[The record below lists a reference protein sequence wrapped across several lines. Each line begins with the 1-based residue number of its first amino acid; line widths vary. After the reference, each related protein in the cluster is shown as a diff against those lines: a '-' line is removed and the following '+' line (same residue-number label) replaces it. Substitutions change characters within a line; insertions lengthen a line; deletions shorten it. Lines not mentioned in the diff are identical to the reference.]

1 MNVSVYESLLNSH
14 ALIEFSLN
22 GTIQWA
28 NHNFLNLLGY
38 EMDEI
43 YGKHHSLFLP
53 CYEKHKQEYKEMWA
67 QLVAGHPQI
76 GEFKRLSKH
85 GQEIWMQCSY
95 TPVKDEFGRVEKILN
110 MAFDITEKKK
120 LAENLEKKNQELLTT
135 TAKARAAT
143 YAKSVF
149 LANMSHEIRTPLNSI
164 IGITD
169 TLAETPLYQQQLSFV
184 EILQRANYQLMTI
197 INDILDLTKVEAGE
211 IELNLLPFSLQKTI
225 DDIIAILE
233 FRAKEKGLQL
243 HVTVDPSVEP
253 YYVGDSD
260 RLRQVLINLL
270 NNAIKFTHQG
280 SVSLRVTTNHTQRP
294 GNLLFNVEDTGIGIS
309 RQKFKDIFRP
319 FTQADS
325 TTTRRYGGTGL
336 GLSITEKIVDLMNGQ
351 IWLESEPNVGSSF
364 FFTVSMPVA
373 TERKTSM
380 HNPLQGRYQLN
391 DINHFIADKRLKILV
406 VDDVDDNRNLFGIY
420 LQKTAH
426 QIFYAENG
434 RHAVEMAANEHFDI
448 IFMDVQMP
456 GMDGHEATA
465 HIRALERKL
474 GRKPTRIF
482 ACTANAFS
490 EDINRSLKAGCDLH
504 LSKPI
509 RKDTLMKAI
518 NSYFNV
524 PEVSC

>member
-14 ALIEFSLN
+14 ALIEFNLN

-53 CYEKHKQEYKEMWA
+53 AYDQHEQEYKEMWS
-67 QLVAGHPQI
+67 QLVAGHAQI
-76 GEFKRLSKH
+76 GEFKRISKR
-85 GQEIWMQCSY
+85 GQEIWVQCSY

-110 MAFDITEKKK
+110 MAFDITEKKN

-169 TLAETPLYQQQLSFV
+169 TLAETPLDRQQLSFV

-233 FRAKEKGLQL
+233 FRAKETGLQL

-253 YYVGDSD
+253 YYVG
-260 RLRQVLINLL
+260 N
-270 NNAIKFTHQG
+270 
-280 SVSLRVTTNHTQRP
+280 
-294 GNLLFNVEDTGIGIS
+294 
-309 RQKFKDIFRP
+309 
-319 FTQADS
+319 
-325 TTTRRYGGTGL
+325 
-336 GLSITEKIVDLMNGQ
+336 
-351 IWLESEPNVGSSF
+351 
-364 FFTVSMPVA
+364 
-373 TERKTSM
+373 
-380 HNPLQGRYQLN
+380 
-391 DINHFIADKRLKILV
+391 
-406 VDDVDDNRNLFGIY
+406 
-420 LQKTAH
+420 
-426 QIFYAENG
+426 
-434 RHAVEMAANEHFDI
+434 
-448 IFMDVQMP
+448 
-456 GMDGHEATA
+456 
-465 HIRALERKL
+465 
-474 GRKPTRIF
+474 
-482 ACTANAFS
+482 
-490 EDINRSLKAGCDLH
+490 
-504 LSKPI
+504 
-509 RKDTLMKAI
+509 
-518 NSYFNV
+518 
-524 PEVSC
+524 

>member
-1 MNVSVYESLLNSH
+1 MNVSVYEALLNSH
-14 ALIEFSLN
+14 ALIEFNLN
-22 GTIQWA
+22 GTILWA

-43 YGKHHSLFLP
+43 FGKHHSMFLP
-53 CYEKHKQEYKEMWA
+53 SYERHEQEYKEMWL
-67 QLVAGHPQI
+67 QLVGGQSQI
-76 GEFKRLSKH
+76 GEFKRLSKS
-85 GQEIWMQCSY
+85 GQEIWIHCSY

-110 MAFDITEKKK
+110 MAFDITEKKH
-120 LAENLEKKNQELLTT
+120 LAEDLEKKNQELLATA
-135 TAKARAAT
+135 AKARAAT

-169 TLAETPLYQQQLSFV
+169 TLAETPLDNQQVSFV

-211 IELNLLPFSLQKTI
+211 IELHLLPFSLQKMI
-225 DDIIAILE
+225 DDIISILG

-243 HVTVDPSVEP
+243 RVTVDPSVEP
-253 YYVGDSD
+253 YYIGDSD

-270 NNAIKFTHQG
+270 NNAIKFTHEG
-280 SVSLRVTTNHTQRP
+280 SVTLHITRNHTQRP
-294 GNLLFNVEDTGIGIS
+294 GNILFSVTDTGIGIS
-309 RQKFKDIFRP
+309 KQKFKDIFRP

-336 GLSITEKIVDLMNGQ
+336 GLSITQKIVDLMNGQ

-364 FFTVSMPVA
+364 YFTVTMAVT

-391 DINHFIADKRLKILV
+391 DIRQCIEENSMKILV

-420 LQKTAH
+420 LQKTTH

-434 RHAVEMAANEHFDI
+434 RDAVDMAEKENFDI

-456 GMDGHEATA
+456 GMDGYEATA
-465 HIRALERKL
+465 HIRAIEKKQ
-474 GRKPTRIF
+474 GRTPARIF

-490 EDINRSLKAGCDLH
+490 EDINRSMKAGCNLH

-518 NSYFNV
+518 NSHFNAA
-524 PEVSC
+524 EVSY

>member
-43 YGKHHSLFLP
+43 FGKHHSLFLP
-53 CYEKHKQEYKEMWA
+53 AHDQHEREYKEMWA
-67 QLVAGHPQI
+67 QLVAGHAQV
-76 GEFKRLSKH
+76 GEFKRISKH
-85 GQEIWMQCSY
+85 GQEIWVQSSY

-110 MAFDITEKKK
+110 MAFDITEKKN

-169 TLAETPLYQQQLSFV
+169 TLAETPLDSQQLSFV

-225 DDIIAILE
+225 DDIISILE

-243 HVTVDPSVEP
+243 HVSVDPSVEA

-280 SVSLRVTTNHTQRP
+280 SVSLHVTTNDTQRP
-294 GNLLFNVEDTGIGIS
+294 GNLLCLAKRNQRTS
-309 RQKFKDIFRP
+309 REQTVVLQFLQLIYIILIRN
-319 FTQADS
+319 
-325 TTTRRYGGTGL
+325 
-336 GLSITEKIVDLMNGQ
+336 KIIIIV
-351 IWLESEPNVGSSF
+351 
-364 FFTVSMPVA
+364 
-373 TERKTSM
+373 
-380 HNPLQGRYQLN
+380 
-391 DINHFIADKRLKILV
+391 
-406 VDDVDDNRNLFGIY
+406 
-420 LQKTAH
+420 
-426 QIFYAENG
+426 YA
-434 RHAVEMAANEHFDI
+434 I
-448 IFMDVQMP
+448 I
-456 GMDGHEATA
+456 
-465 HIRALERKL
+465 I
-474 GRKPTRIF
+474 
-482 ACTANAFS
+482 
-490 EDINRSLKAGCDLH
+490 
-504 LSKPI
+504 
-509 RKDTLMKAI
+509 
-518 NSYFNV
+518 
-524 PEVSC
+524 